1 MLCKYKFYKMVS
13 KDQKSSLITLLQK
26 SVLIIYFQSID
37 LIVTKATEHSS
48 KHSKKL
54 FNKLSETLKNEQN
67 IKIYRRK

>member
-1 MLCKYKFYKMVS
+1 MLCKYKFYMVS

-26 SVLIIYFQSID
+26 SVLIIYFQSI
-37 LIVTKATEHSS
+37 IVTKTPEHSS